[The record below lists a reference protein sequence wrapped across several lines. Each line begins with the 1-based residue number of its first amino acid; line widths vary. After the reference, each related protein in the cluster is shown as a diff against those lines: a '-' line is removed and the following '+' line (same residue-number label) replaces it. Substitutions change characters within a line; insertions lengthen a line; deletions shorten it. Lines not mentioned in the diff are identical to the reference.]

1 MTQIRTLIVD
11 DERLARKRILRMLSD
26 DEEFT
31 VVAEC
36 SSAHE
41 ALEAMSTKPVDLL
54 YLDVQMPQMDGFTL
68 LENLGREKL
77 PMVVFVTAF
86 DEHAVRAF
94 DYHAIDYLLKPFDE
108 ERFSRSKERVKKQIA
123 MQRSGKPDAQIRMLL
138 EELRHQRLGTVRFPV
153 KTPGRVFFV
162 KMEDIDWIEAADNY
176 VTLHV
181 GTDNH
186 LLRETM
192 TSIENKLDPE
202 RFLRI
207 HRSAIVNVDRIKELR
222 PFFHGEYMAIL
233 KDGTQLTLSRSYRE
247 KILAVLGT

>member
-1 MTQIRTLIVD
+1 
-11 DERLARKRILRMLSD
+11 
-26 DEEFT
+26 
-31 VVAEC
+31 
-36 SSAHE
+36 
-41 ALEAMSTKPVDLL
+41 
-54 YLDVQMPQMDGFTL
+54 
-68 LENLGREKL
+68 
-77 PMVVFVTAF
+77 
-86 DEHAVRAF
+86 
-94 DYHAIDYLLKPFDE
+94 
-108 ERFSRSKERVKKQIA
+108 
-123 MQRSGKPDAQIRMLL
+123 MLL
-138 EELRHQRLGTVRFPV
+138 SGTFLVNNSF
-153 KTPGRVFFV
+153 
-162 KMEDIDWIEAADNY
+162 AD

-207 HRSAIVNVDRIKELR
+207 HRSTIVNVDRIKELR

>member
-1 MTQIRTLIVD
+1 MLAALNPSIRVVAKLGSVKETLKWLKENPEPDLAFVD
-11 DERLARKRILRMLSD
+11 IQLSD
-26 DEEFT
+26 DHSFEIFRKHPLKCPLIFTTAYDKYLMESFEFN
-31 VVAEC
+31 
-36 SSAHE
+36 S
-41 ALEAMSTKPVDLL
+41 
-54 YLDVQMPQMDGFTL
+54 
-68 LENLGREKL
+68 
-77 PMVVFVTAF
+77 
-86 DEHAVRAF
+86 
-94 DYHAIDYLLKPFDE
+94 IDYLLKPFDE

-138 EELRHQRLGTVRFPV
+138 DEIRHQRPGAVRFPV

-207 HRSAIVNVDRIKELR
+207 HRSTIVNVDRIKELR